1 MALEFRKKET
11 YMALIKN
18 SVGARIFSNL
28 YFYNTSE
35 NDFEGIPAHEVVD
48 VLKDGQLSCPY
59 FVSSILHLLGGAIDT
74 PHATVEGTIRGMV
87 ARGWQEIETDGKK
100 LYPGD
105 VVVWA
110 LKEDDG
116 AGHYKEGHRHIG
128 FILDEKTALSTSYKE
143 KCVKAHDPWFRKSE
157 NEGPGRNISR
167 IFAHPDLSE
176 RWAEEALKNS

>member
-1 MALEFRKKET
+1 MALEFKKKET

-18 SVGARIFSNL
+18 SVGTKLFSSL

-35 NDFEGIPAHEVVD
+35 NPFEGIPAHEAVD

-87 ARGWQEIETDGKK
+87 ARGWQEVEDKK
-100 LYPGD
+100 LCPGD

-128 FILDEKTALSTSYKE
+128 FILDKKTALSTSTTQ
-143 KCVKAHDPWFRKSE
+143 KCVVAHDPWFRKNGE
-157 NEGPGRNISR
+157 EEGRKIVR
-167 IFAHPDLSE
+167 IFAHPELSE
-176 RWAEEALKNS
+176 RWGEEES

>member
-18 SVGARIFSNL
+18 SVGTRIFSNL

-35 NDFEGIPAHEVVD
+35 NAFEGIPAHEVVD

-74 PHATVEGTIRGMV
+74 PHATVEGTLRGMV
-87 ARGWQEIETDGKK
+87 ARGWQEIEIEGEK

-128 FILDEKTALSTSYKE
+128 FILDGKTALSTSTIQR
-143 KCVKAHDPWFRKSE
+143 CVVAHDPWFRKNGDQE
-157 NEGPGRNISR
+157 AGRSINK

-176 RWAEEALKNS
+176 RWAGEALKNS